1 MNQPATKKLDGM
13 CASTPGPVPR
23 DLAHAPV
30 SKAKSR
36 ILLGVADNG
45 LAKKLAN
52 QLMTSAPE
60 AIVATASSLAQLS
73 DLLASGSP
81 RVIFLDTDLLSGR
94 SISEA
99 VRQFSIIAPVV
110 VLTSVNN
117 QAEIAKL
124 ILSSNVDFIGR
135 VGEFVPIA
143 TALIERRLKRSH
155 REISPIVEPEPGSLA
170 QLGELFRHEINNH
183 LTGILG
189 NAELVLAHRDHLS
202 PVDVQR
208 LQTVVDL
215 AVRLRESIRRISSE
229 YERSTPASNTI

>member
-1 MNQPATKKLDGM
+1 MNQSATKKLDGM
-13 CASTPGPVPR
+13 FASTPGSVPL
-23 DLAHAPV
+23 DLAHAPI

-45 LAKKLAN
+45 LAKKLAS
-52 QLMTSAPE
+52 QLMASAPE
-60 AIVATASSLAQLS
+60 ATVATASSLAQLS
-73 DLLASGSP
+73 DLLASAIP

-99 VRQFSIIAPVV
+99 VRQFSIIAPLI

-124 ILSSNVDFIGR
+124 IPSSNIDFIGR
-135 VGEFVPIA
+135 VGEFIPIA
-143 TALIERRLKRSH
+143 TALIERRLKKSH
-155 REISPIVEPEPGSLA
+155 KEISPIAEPEPGSFARLS
-170 QLGELFRHEINNH
+170 ELFRHEINNP

-215 AVRLRESIRRISSE
+215 AVRLRESIRRISNE
-229 YERSTPASNTI
+229 YERGTPASNTI

>member
-1 MNQPATKKLDGM
+1 MNQPATKKLEGM
-13 CASTPGPVPR
+13 CASASDPVPLN
-23 DLAHAPV
+23 LAHAPV
-30 SKAKSR
+30 SKAKPR

-45 LAKKLAN
+45 LAKKLAS

-60 AIVATASSLAQLS
+60 ATVATASSLAQLS
-73 DLLASGSP
+73 GLLASANPG
-81 RVIFLDTDLLSGR
+81 VIFLDTDLLSGR

-99 VRQFSIIAPVV
+99 VRHFSIIAPLV
-110 VLTSVNN
+110 VLASINN

-124 ILSSNVDFIGR
+124 IPSSNVDFIGR
-135 VGEFVPIA
+135 VGEFIPIA

-155 REISPIVEPEPGSLA
+155 KEISPIAEAAPGSLA
-170 QLGELFRHEINNH
+170 QLGELFRHEINNP

-215 AVRLRESIRRISSE
+215 AVRLRESIRRISNE
-229 YERSTPASNTI
+229 CERRTPASNTI